1 MRPVLAPLLASL
13 VVAAPLGLVSC
24 GSTRTVTVS
33 GAADEKMLEPL
44 VLRRTV
50 DAFGD
55 RIVSRTSSL
64 AESVDRQ
71 IPDPEVRRR
80 TLLWRLRAAQ
90 AAFSAEHN
98 PNPLVALIGL
108 WYLTAATERQYSSPR
123 LAEELGP
130 MTERVVKFASE
141 LREEADALAAR
152 AVPPE
157 VHAKLRADIASS
169 VQGRD
174 LFAVDS
180 VETTALMDQLLSV
193 TRLEKLLAIPLS
205 PFELFS
211 GVGDSGK
218 ALNELAIAADRAI
231 DLAEKYPQV
240 LQWRMGLLLLDIER
254 LGAVQQ
260 VQKDLTRL
268 TDSAERLPVE
278 LRVQVQTLLD
288 ESGPAQLEAQR
299 TLQEVTAA
307 SASLTDLM
315 QSAGDAI
322 GELDHFI
329 DGLKK
334 PVDPSQPPPPPG
346 EPFRITDYAETA
358 KAITGT
364 VQELR
369 AAIAD
374 LQQPALAAK
383 AQAATEAA
391 VTRAQ
396 AAADATVDRI
406 AWRAVQVIGVAFL
419 AGLALIL
426 VARWKRG

>member
-1 MRPVLAPLLASL
+1 MRPALAPLLLAL
-13 VVAAPLGLVSC
+13 VVAAPLGLVAC
-24 GSTRTVTVS
+24 GGTRTVTVG
-33 GAADEKMLEPL
+33 GAGSDKKLDPQ

-55 RIVSRTSSL
+55 RIVSRTSAL

-71 IPDPEVRRR
+71 ITDPEIRRR

-98 PNPLVALIGL
+98 PNPMVALIGL
-108 WYLTAATERQYSSPR
+108 WYLTSATARQYSSPK

-130 MTERVVKFASE
+130 MAEKVANFANG

-152 AVPPE
+152 AVPAE

-169 VQGRD
+169 VEGRD

-193 TRLEKLLAIPLS
+193 TRLEKLLAIPLA

-218 ALNELAIAADRAI
+218 ALNELAITANRAV

-254 LGAVQQ
+254 LGPIQQ
-260 VQKDLTRL
+260 AQKDLTRL
-268 TDSAERLPVE
+268 TDTAERLPQE
-278 LRVQVQTLLD
+278 LRLQLQILLD
-288 ESGPAQLEAQR
+288 ESGPAQIEAQR

-307 SASLTDLM
+307 SASLTAMM
-315 QSAGDAI
+315 QSTHDAI
-322 GELDHFI
+322 GELDRFI
-329 DGLKK
+329 DGMKK
-334 PVDPSQPPPPPG
+334 PADPSQPPSPPG

-358 KAITGT
+358 KAITAT
-364 VQELR
+364 MQELR
-369 AAIAD
+369 GAIAD
-374 LQQPALAAK
+374 LQQPALVAK

-391 VTRAQ
+391 VARAQ
-396 AAADATVDRI
+396 VAADATVDRI

-426 VARWKRG
+426 VARWKRS